1 MFSDIS
7 EKKAKKFKN
16 NLTKLDELLKAI
28 KESVSLV
35 DNVGIAPNALLSI
48 KYFLSYI
55 FFMIHYFR
63 YN

>member
-1 MFSDIS
+1 MFSNIS

-35 DNVGIAPNALLSI
+35 DNVDIAPNALPPRQS
-48 KYFLSYI
+48 
-55 FFMIHYFR
+55 
-63 YN
+63 